1 MYSFN
6 ECTHYRYNRNRRLII
21 SLLFLLSFSSLSLF
35 SFCWMH
41 LDASA
46 SCWTRVRRQERNPS
60 QFSGSL
66 SFVSDELWGKEVA
79 DFVKIYKCMALVHAS
94 TCRVGRCALNS
105 LGLACLGLD
114 CLGLDCL
121 GLNSLGLDCL
131 GFIWNAL
138 DWIIWIPMG
147 HLSYLCA
154 SPAWV

>member
-6 ECTHYRYNRNRRLII
+6 ECLHYRCNRNRLLII
-21 SLLFLLSFSSLSLF
+21 ILLFLLSFSSLSLF

-79 DFVKIYKCMALVHAS
+79 DFAKIYKCMALVQVS
-94 TCRVGRCALNS
+94 TCRVGRCALNP
-105 LGLACLGLD
+105 LGLDCLGLD

-121 GLNSLGLDCL
+121 GLVCLGLDCL
-131 GFIWNAL
+131 GDIWIAL
-138 DWIIWIPMG
+138 DWRSWIPMG
-147 HLSYLCA
+147 HLSFLCA
-154 SPAWV
+154 IPAWV